1 MNNPVGHEPS
11 QEPQSIVV
19 DTGNSPEPCIR
30 LDDMSLHNLLLIKG
44 AAVRRSGTNYAL
56 TLSNL
61 PRPGRLLGKPYS
73 VAGHSSTR

>member
-11 QEPQSIVV
+11 QEPQSI

-30 LDDMSLHNLLLIKG
+30 LDDMGLRNLLLNKG
-44 AAVRRSGTNYAL
+44 AAVRRIGTNYAL

-61 PRPGRLLGKPYS
+61 PRSGRLLGKP
-73 VAGHSSTR
+73 